1 MNKRRLGRPVLTE
14 AGVAARVTN
23 AAEWEAPPGME
34 KRRCRRCQTYARGRR
49 RPNMIG
55 GPLGGRAPF
64 SVSPA
69 PRQPRKLQ
77 ALSSG
82 GNQSLS

>member
-34 KRRCRRCQTYARGRR
+34 KRRCRRCSIGSLHQRTAIPCAAR
-49 RPNMIG
+49 PVNAAG
-55 GPLGGRAPF
+55 GGQREAAVSLHQM
-64 SVSPA
+64 SVTPD
-69 PRQPRKLQ
+69 
-77 ALSSG
+77 
-82 GNQSLS
+82 